1 MKKTTLVLFLILWCG
16 ATFSQTNIPKH
27 YELEGKAGTQADS
40 ILKLWNKKEFPSI
53 LKKNKLKMTCAKC
66 SNIYMD
72 VVFTIDANGVLRLPK
87 IVKTV
92 CCAGGFS
99 NDLSTDFL
107 DYFYS
112 LQFPWA
118 LRNITFEYRLGTGLS
133 C

>member
-1 MKKTTLVLFLILWCG
+1 MKKITLFFVLVILNTTIF
-16 ATFSQTNIPKH
+16 AQTNIPKH
-27 YELEGKAGTQADS
+27 YELEGRAYTEADS
-40 ILKLWNKKEFPSI
+40 IRNVWMKKEFPSI

-87 IVKTV
+87 ILQAV
-92 CCAGGFS
+92 CCGSSFS
-99 NDLSTDFL
+99 NQLSTDFL
-107 DYFYS
+107 DYFYD

-118 LRNITFEYRLGTGLS
+118 LRNMIFEYRLGTGLK